1 MTEIPEHLL
10 KRSRERRSAMGG
22 GDDASGGGDAPASG
36 GGDSGA
42 AAPAKAAATT
52 PAMPAHQPPAVAEP
66 AKPPSPMVQA
76 YQRRRKIPFWAL
88 PVLAALPLWAYVYH
102 GTLSPPPAGAGPAVL
117 GAEGFAANG
126 CSGCHGAGGGGGV
139 GPAFTN
145 GSIYQTWPKFEDHFK
160 WVRLGSAGWAAQE
173 GDTYGANNK
182 PIAASGGR
190 CRAFGEDTLSD
201 SELIF
206 IILHERE
213 DLGGRGPQRQ
223 RQGAARDDRQPA
235 VREPDMSFEDALAQ
249 VDEAIPPEG

>member
-10 KRSRERRSAMGG
+10 KRSRERRAAMGG
-22 GDDASGGGDAPASG
+22 GDDASGGGDAPAAG
-36 GGDSGA
+36 GSDAGSA
-42 AAPAKAAATT
+42 TPAKAAATT
-52 PAMPAHQPPAVAEP
+52 PAMPAHEPPAVAEP
-66 AKPPSPMVQA
+66 PKPPSPMVQA

-88 PVLAALPLWAYVYH
+88 PVLAALPFWAYVYH

-117 GAEGFAANG
+117 GAEAFSANG
-126 CSGCHGAGGGGGV
+126 CAGCHGAGGGGGV

-182 PIAASGGR
+182 PIGSGGMPGFS
-190 CRAFGEDTLSD
+190 ADSLSD
-201 SELIF
+201 ADLVF

-213 DLGGRGPQRQ
+213 DLGGEDPN
-223 RQGAARDDRQPA
+223 ANDKARLEMTANLLFDNPS
-235 VREPDMSFEDALAQ
+235 MSFEDALAQ
-249 VDEAIPPEG
+249 VDAAIPPEG